1 MKIRILINVR
11 IKECANLEC
20 ANGRSFFGVMC
31 QWLQVTGLRFAF
43 VADYRCALVAGI
55 LSPESEGETGLSA
68 ALLFL
73 RLRRPSACPPHGG
86 ESRAALLKTSYYNVI
101 ISVSF

>member
-1 MKIRILINVR
+1 
-11 IKECANLEC
+11 
-20 ANGRSFFGVMC
+20 MC
-31 QWLQVTGLRFAF
+31 QWTFILRGNVPMVTGLRFAF

-86 ESRAALLKTSYYNVI
+86 ESRAALCCRVALRFCLPLHSQKKGVEL
-101 ISVSF
+101 